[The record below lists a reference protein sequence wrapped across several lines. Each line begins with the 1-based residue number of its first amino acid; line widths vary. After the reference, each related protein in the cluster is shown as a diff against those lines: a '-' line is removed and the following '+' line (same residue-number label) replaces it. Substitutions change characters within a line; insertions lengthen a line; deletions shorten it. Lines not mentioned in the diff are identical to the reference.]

1 MLNLLGAIVGAI
13 SEFYDIPVLGSLQY
27 NNPLVVI
34 CAFCLFLFFVKTTIR
49 NNIFISIIR
58 FFAPLSFGVFLIHA
72 NPIFERWY
80 QHNQF
85 GNWFDGS
92 NIFYII
98 TMPLFVILIYLICSL
113 LEYLRESLF
122 MILTVKERT
131 DSLCKKLDANVTKLI
146 DNK

>member
-1 MLNLLGAIVGAI
+1 MQIIYLNDGI
-13 SEFYDIPVLGSLQY
+13 
-27 NNPLVVI
+27 
-34 CAFCLFLFFVKTTIR
+34 
-49 NNIFISIIR
+49 NNINLATGLMAVIFFI
-58 FFAPLSFGVFLIHA
+58 L
-72 NPIFERWY
+72 
-80 QHNQF
+80 
-85 GNWFDGS
+85 
-92 NIFYII
+92 YII